1 MRDPSH
7 PWTRRTLLD
16 AAVRRLEAA
25 GVPEAR
31 RNAEWMLEEVLG
43 CGRAMLYAWPER
55 PVPPEAARRFLEMTA
70 RRERR
75 EPVQYVVGHTDF
87 FGLRVRV
94 TPDVLIPRPETEQVV
109 EAALERLE
117 GRAAPRLLDVGTG
130 SGCIA
135 LALRHARPD
144 AEVFACDVSRA
155 ALAVAAGNA
164 RALGLAVTFLHAD
177 ALAPDF
183 PARVPGPFDLLVSNP
198 PYVPPGEA
206 ASLAPEV
213 AAHEPHRAL
222 FTDADPLQ
230 FYRALARHARPL
242 VIPGG
247 ALVFET
253 HADHAAAVRD
263 LLVEAGFA
271 DVRLEND
278 LAGRPRIVHALVR
291 PGA

>member
-1 MRDPSH
+1 MFDRSR
-7 PWTRRTLLD
+7 PWTRRALLD
-16 AAVRRLEAA
+16 EAVRRLEAA

-31 RNAEWMLEEVLG
+31 RNAEWMLGEALG
-43 CGRAMLYAWPER
+43 CGRAMLYAYPER
-55 PVPPEAARRFLEMTA
+55 PVPPDAARRFMEMTT

-75 EPVQYVVGHTDF
+75 EPLQYVLGHTDF

-117 GRAAPRLLDVGTG
+117 GAAAPRILDVGTG

-135 LALRHARPD
+135 LALKHARRD

-155 ALAVAAGNA
+155 ALAVAAANA
-164 RALGLAVTFLHAD
+164 RALGLDVAFLPAD

-206 ASLAPEV
+206 ATLAPEV

-230 FYRALARHARPL
+230 FYRALTRHAGAL
-242 VIPGG
+242 VRPGG

-253 HADHAAAVRD
+253 HADHAGAVRD
-263 LLVEAGFA
+263 LLAAAGFA

-278 LAGRPRIVHALVR
+278 LAGLPRIVSGIA
-291 PGA
+291 AS